1 MSEEARPT
9 AITPPAAT
17 PEPSTTAPPPEG
29 FRRFLLLWGSQT
41 LSLFGTFVSQFAVN
55 VWLVRDLYPR
65 PEQKPALALALTA
78 TGVAMTGPLIFGMPL
93 AGAFADRHDRRRIM
107 LAANL
112 VSAIVT
118 SVIVALLLAHRLTL
132 PTAVVLLVVYALAG
146 AFHSAA
152 FDSSYAL
159 LVPAAQLPR
168 ANGMMMTSFGLSQ
181 LFAPPL
187 AALLVG
193 LPALVGAARLPAW
206 MRSGVPFAFAADGL
220 TFLVAAMV
228 IAGMRI
234 PSPPRRS
241 GPRASL
247 VADVRE
253 GFAWIIR
260 RRPFLWLIANGSLA
274 NFTFAP
280 MILLLPVLVRDRAA
294 LDSAR
299 LGMPFE
305 AALAVVNT
313 AGGVGGVVGGI
324 AVSIWGLRGV
334 KRRVALMAGC
344 LVVLGVGEVLVG
356 LSTTV
361 LTMSLAMFLGELLV
375 APLNTASFTL
385 WQTLTPPHI
394 LARALSVRRFLAQSA
409 FPIGTVVAGWMAT
422 VIEPWVVVTLS
433 GAALAV
439 YCSALFTLPSFATL
453 EDRMREAAAR
463 E

>member
-1 MSEEARPT
+1 
-9 AITPPAAT
+9 
-17 PEPSTTAPPPEG
+17 
-29 FRRFLLLWGSQT
+29 
-41 LSLFGTFVSQFAVN
+41 
-55 VWLVRDLYPR
+55 
-65 PEQKPALALALTA
+65 
-78 TGVAMTGPLIFGMPL
+78 
-93 AGAFADRHDRRRIM
+93 
-107 LAANL
+107 
-112 VSAIVT
+112 
-118 SVIVALLLAHRLTL
+118 
-132 PTAVVLLVVYALAG
+132 
-146 AFHSAA
+146 
-152 FDSSYAL
+152 
-159 LVPAAQLPR
+159 
-168 ANGMMMTSFGLSQ
+168 
-181 LFAPPL
+181 
-187 AALLVG
+187 
-193 LPALVGAARLPAW
+193 
-206 MRSGVPFAFAADGL
+206 
-220 TFLVAAMV
+220 
-228 IAGMRI
+228 
-234 PSPPRRS
+234 
-241 GPRASL
+241 
-247 VADVRE
+247 
-253 GFAWIIR
+253 
-260 RRPFLWLIANGSLA
+260 
-274 NFTFAP
+274 

-313 AGGVGGVVGGI
+313 AGGSGGVVGGI

-439 YCSALFTLPSFATL
+439 YCSALFHAPELLPRS
-453 EDRMREAAAR
+453 EDRMRRGGRARVIRAAIAAPAPRRSRLRKNPRSLGAIAAAPDVAIASR
-463 E
+463 AHAIVTPKRLETAKRIR